1 MPAAPDGPDPPG
13 RPRRPLFVP
22 PGGGPGGVKAA
33 ADATGHALGL
43 VETSIPPGHSPP
55 LHLHREEDEA
65 FYVLSGTVD
74 FVCGDERFRS
84 TAGAFV
90 YLPRDVPHSFL
101 GVGDEPAGCSSSSC
115 RPASRR
121 PSPPRP
127 VPGGH
132 AAPARGGSG
141 AAPHVNG
148 ATPHHS
154 RIDRCPSALLR
165 PITPFPPP
173 RAASGTPWGRCQ
185 RRTRRPCRRSAASD
199 RTRAPA
205 LGSASRTPPLARARC
220 GHGG

>member
-43 VETSIPPGHSPP
+43 VETSIPLGHSPP

-101 GVGDEPAGCSSSSC
+101 GVGDEPA
-115 RPASRR
+115 RVLVAVVPA
-121 PSPPRP
+121 
-127 VPGGH
+127 GLEEAF
-132 AAPARGGSG
+132 AAA
-141 AAPHVNG
+141 
-148 ATPHHS
+148 
-154 RIDRCPSALLR
+154 
-165 PITPFPPP
+165 
-173 RAASGTPWGRCQ
+173 GRFEEIMQ
-185 RRTRRPCRRSAASD
+185 RRRVEVV
-199 RTRAPA
+199 
-205 LGSASRTPPLARARC
+205 GPPLM
-220 GHGG
+220 